1 MDNPETKE
9 TEKQRFIVDNEQ
21 SLKWVLQLMESKRK
35 QIGANLAMEQE
46 AFDFYEG
53 KNDAL
58 RKEIAGW
65 QEAVK
70 QYANDQLKDDPDWKF
85 TESPYGRVVK
95 QKAKQRIVADNRDA
109 LIKQFKS
116 QEFVKVETQY
126 KLDWKLLSKHLSSD
140 DSGHVFTDDG
150 EIVSGAKVK
159 KTPAQIVIK
168 HKNAKGNWTSKEEK
182 KTIVIRKG
190 DKS

>member
-1 MDNPETKE
+1 MDNPKSQEA
-9 TEKQRFIVDNEQ
+9 EKQRFIVDNEQ

-35 QIGANLAMEQE
+35 QIEANLDMEQE
-46 AFDFYEG
+46 AVDFYEG
-53 KNDAL
+53 KNKAL

-65 QEAVK
+65 QEAIK
-70 QYANDQLKDDPDWKF
+70 QYATDQLKDDPNWKF

-95 QKAKQRIVADNRDA
+95 QKAKQSIVADDRDA
-109 LIKQFKS
+109 LTKQFKG
-116 QEFVKVETQY
+116 QEFVKQEIKY
-126 KLDWKLLSKHLSSD
+126 KLDWKSLSKHLQSD

-168 HKNAKGNWTSKEEK
+168 HKNAKGNWTSKE
-182 KTIVIRKG
+182 G
-190 DKS
+190 

>member
-1 MDNPETKE
+1 MDNPEPKE

-35 QIGANLAMEQE
+35 QIEANLAMEQE

-65 QEAVK
+65 QEAIK
-70 QYANDQLKDDPDWKF
+70 QYANDQLKDNPDWKF

-95 QKAKQRIVADNRDA
+95 QKAKTSIVASDRDA
-109 LIKQFKS
+109 LTEQFKG
-116 QEFVKVETQY
+116 QKYVKEETKY
-126 KLDWKLLSKHLSSD
+126 KLDWRSLSKHLQSD

-150 EIVSGAKVK
+150 EIVTGATVK
-159 KTPAQIVIK
+159 TTPAQLVIK
-168 HKNAKGNWTSKEEK
+168 HKNAKGNWTAKEE
-182 KTIVIRKG
+182 
-190 DKS
+190 

>member
-1 MDNPETKE
+1 MDNPESKE
-9 TEKQRFIVDNEQ
+9 TKKQRFIVDNDQ

-35 QIGANLAMEQE
+35 QIEANLSMEQE

-70 QYANDQLKDDPDWKF
+70 QYANDQIKYDPDWKF
-85 TESPYGRVVK
+85 TESPYGRVVR
-95 QKAKQRIVADNRDA
+95 QKAKQSIVVDDRDA
-109 LIKQFKS
+109 LTKQFKG
-116 QEFVKVETQY
+116 QEFVKEETRY
-126 KLDWKLLSKHLSSD
+126 KLDWKALSKHLQSD
-140 DSGHVFTDDG
+140 DSGHVFTEDG

-159 KTPAQIVIK
+159 KTPTQIVIK
-168 HKNAKGNWTSKEEK
+168 HKNAKGNWTAKEE
-182 KTIVIRKG
+182 
-190 DKS
+190 